1 MRRFNLT
8 KFKVTKEC
16 NVKVLDNQILNPK
29 NSIVNTNNGDDK
41 IIGTVCLNG
50 DFSFGIFVEAASR
63 NFNSIIASAE
73 FISRANIDVKGI
85 QNRGIIN
92 TGAGN
97 DIVSGTAIAN
107 LSATVTAVSK
117 ARAFAQNAN
126 TSVITNALAS
136 IEFYATA
143 DGIDNS
149 GGEINTGEGNDS
161 IYGSA
166 SAIGSV
172 AADAIAYAEASAIA
186 EAIAGATATSLAKA
200 TITVTGIKNIG
211 GKITTGDGNDTITAF
226 ATSSCITSSVAAS
239 NTLSSGNSDNQA
251 LAEAVSDAFAE
262 ANDKAIA
269 IDNTGGLIS
278 TGKGNDIII
287 AKATGS
293 ESYGIFGGSIN
304 MGKGDDRLEA
314 SSLGGGVNIN
324 MNDEKDYVEGF
335 GNATIDGGKD
345 YDILSFGSYSK
356 SDFNIYSQNG
366 FTMFEL
372 GGVSMK
378 TCGFEEFKFAEG
390 SYNSS
395 GL

>member
-1 MRRFNLT
+1 MRRFNST
-8 KFKVTKEC
+8 KCKVTKESD
-16 NVKVLDNQILNPK
+16 VKVLDNQILNPK

-50 DFSFGIFVEAASR
+50 DFSFGIFVEAASQ
-63 NFNSIIASAE
+63 NFNSIIASEE
-73 FISRANIDVKGI
+73 FIPRTNIDVKGI
-85 QNRGIIN
+85 QNQGIIN

-107 LSATVTAVSK
+107 LSATVTAVSQ

-149 GGEINTGEGNDS
+149 GGEINTGQGNDS
-161 IYGSA
+161 IYG

-186 EAIAGATATSLAKA
+186 EAMAGATATSLAKA

-211 GKITTGDGNDTITAF
+211 GKITTGEGNDTITAF

-324 MNDEKDYVEGF
+324 MNDGKDYVEGF

-356 SDFNIYSQNG
+356 SDFNIYSQNS
-366 FTMFEL
+366 FTIFEL

-378 TCGFEEFKFAEG
+378 THGFEEFKFAEG

-395 GL
+395 DL

>member
-1 MRRFNLT
+1 MYIMRRFNST
-8 KFKVTKEC
+8 KCKVTKESD
-16 NVKVLDNQILNPK
+16 VKVLDNQILNPK

-41 IIGTVCLNG
+41 IIGNVCLNG
-50 DFSFGIFVEAASR
+50 DFSLGVFVEAASR
-63 NFNSIIASAE
+63 NFNSIIASDE
-73 FISRANIDVKGI
+73 FIPRTNIDVKGI
-85 QNRGIIN
+85 QNQGIIN

-107 LSATVTAVSK
+107 LSATVTAQ
-117 ARAFAQNAN
+117 AIAFAQNAN

-149 GGEINTGEGNDS
+149 GGEINTGQGNDS
-161 IYGSA
+161 IYG

-172 AADAIAYAEASAIA
+172 AADAIAYADASAIA
-186 EAIAGATATSLAKA
+186 EAMAGATATSLAKA

-239 NTLSSGNSDNQA
+239 STLSSGNSDDQA

-262 ANDKAIA
+262 AKDTAIA

-278 TGKGNDIII
+278 TGKGNDTII

-324 MNDEKDYVEGF
+324 MNDGKDYVEGF

-356 SDFNIYSQNG
+356 SDFNIYSQNS
-366 FTMFEL
+366 FTIFEL

-378 TCGFEEFKFAEG
+378 THGFEEFKFAEG

-395 GL
+395 DL